1 MNRKPI
7 AFLIVG
13 IIVVVAIVVALSTGA
28 SLFLSGAPLVSS
40 GKVAVVKIEGVIVDS
55 DDVIDQ
61 LKKYSKDTSVKAI
74 VLRIN
79 SPGGAVVPSQ
89 EIYEE
94 INKIRKKTGQK
105 FVVSMGVVAASGGY
119 YIASAAD
126 RIVANPGT
134 LTGSIGVI
142 MEFASAEELLK
153 KIGIKDETVA
163 VGKRK
168 DVGDFMRTMTPD
180 EREYLQSVLHDVH
193 AQFVDAV
200 AAGRKMKTADVWAL
214 ADGSIYTGI
223 QAKAVGLVDE
233 LGDLD
238 DAVKVAGKLAHI
250 QGEPKVITEEK
261 KTSIWDLIKGQDA
274 GSLFRGILGKNTQGM
289 MYLYAAPEIK

>member
-13 IIVVVAIVVALSTGA
+13 VIVVVAIIIALSTGA
-28 SLFLSGAPLVSS
+28 SLFLGEAPLVSS
-40 GKVAVVKIEGVIVDS
+40 NKVAVVKIEGIILDP

-61 LKKYSKDTSVKAI
+61 LKKYSKDSSVKAI
-74 VLRIN
+74 ILRIN

-94 INKIRKKTGQK
+94 INKIRNKTGQK
-105 FVVSMGVVAASGGY
+105 IVVSMGIVAASGGY

-126 RIVANPGT
+126 KIIANPGT

-142 MEFASAEELLK
+142 MEFASAGELMK

-168 DVGDFMRTMTPD
+168 DVGNFMRTMTPD
-180 EREYLQSVLHDVH
+180 EREYLQNVLHDVH
-193 AQFVDAV
+193 SQFVDAV
-200 AAGRKMKTADVWAL
+200 AAGRKMKTQDVWAL
-214 ADGSIYTGI
+214 ADGSVYTGI
-223 QAKAVGLVDE
+223 QAKALGLVDDI
-233 LGDLD
+233 GDLD
-238 DAVKVAGKLAHI
+238 DAVKVAGKLANI
-250 QGEPKVITEEK
+250 QGEPKVVTEEK
-261 KTSIWDLIKGQDA
+261 KTSILDLIKGKDA
-274 GSLFRGILGKNTQGM
+274 GSLFRGILGKNLRGM

>member
-13 IIVVVAIVVALSTGA
+13 VIVVVAIIIALSTGA
-28 SLFLSGAPLVSS
+28 SLFLSGAPIVSS
-40 GKVAVVKIEGVIVDS
+40 DKVAVVKIEGIILDS

-61 LKKYSKDTSVKAI
+61 LKKYSKNTSVKAI

-105 FVVSMGVVAASGGY
+105 IVVSMGTVAASGGY

-126 RIVANPGT
+126 KIVANPGT

-168 DVGDFMRTMTPD
+168 DVGDFMRTMRPD
-180 EREYLQSVLHDVH
+180 EREYLTNVLHDVH

-214 ADGSIYTGI
+214 ADGSVYTGV

-238 DAVKVAGKLAHI
+238 DAIKVAGKLANI
-250 QGEPKVITEEK
+250 QGEPKVLEEEK
-261 KTSIWDLIKGQDA
+261 KTSILDILKGKDA
-274 GSLFRGILGKNTQGM
+274 GSLFRGILGKNLQSM

>member
-13 IIVVVAIVVALSTGA
+13 IIVAVAVVIALSTGA

-40 GKVAVVKIEGVIVDS
+40 DKIAVVKIEGVILDS
-55 DDVIDQ
+55 DDIIDQ

-94 INKIRKKTGQK
+94 INKIRQKTGQK
-105 FVVSMGVVAASGGY
+105 FVVSMGIVAASGGY

-126 RIVANPGT
+126 KIIADPGT

-142 MEFASAEELLK
+142 MEFASAGELLK

-168 DVGDFMRTMTPD
+168 DVGDIMRTMTPD
-180 EREYLQSVLHDVH
+180 EREYLTGVLHDVH
-193 AQFVDAV
+193 SQFVDAV

-214 ADGSIYTGI
+214 ADGSVYTGK
-223 QAKAVGLVDE
+223 QAKTLGLVDDI
-233 LGDLD
+233 GDLD
-238 DAVKVAGKLAHI
+238 DAVKAAGKLANI

-261 KTSIWDLIKGQDA
+261 KTSIWDILKGKDA
-274 GSLFRGILGKNTQGM
+274 SSLFRGILGKNLHGM